1 MPTTIQKAAARIHG
15 PLTEAAL
22 IEHIHPLFSRVLARK
37 EEIYLA
43 NHSLGRPLDQT
54 ADDIREALNGWYTDM
69 DAAWEAWL
77 SERDAYRARV
87 ARLIGRADPRAVVPK
102 ASAAQGLR
110 AVINSLPHRTPTI
123 VSTRGEFDS
132 IDFVL
137 KAYAH
142 HGRAHITWVP
152 CDDDARFDA
161 DRIMA
166 AITPG
171 TDLVV
176 VSRVFFATGQI
187 LEGIDRVIAHAHD
200 LNARVLVDAY
210 HAVGVLPDSMDQ
222 LGCDAMI
229 GGNYKYTRGGPGAC
243 WLALADSM
251 LADAGVPE
259 PDHPI
264 PIDTGW
270 FAKANPFA
278 YHRTDQPE
286 YAPGGDA
293 WLEATPPILTYY
305 QARAGLDLTLALG
318 VDRLRD
324 YSLRQL
330 AFLRAALHDAGVQ
343 TRLINERPEQ
353 HGAYLLIPVKHG
365 KQAIASLK
373 RAGINADARPSP
385 AHTSNAH
392 TNNEWFVRLCPDILN
407 TGSELTE
414 AARRIADSLAEL
426 HASPRPR

>member
-1 MPTTIQKAAARIHG
+1 MPSIQQAASSLPPG

-22 IEHIHPLFSRVLARK
+22 VEHIHPLFSRVLARK
-37 EEIYLA
+37 DEIYLA

-54 ADDIREALNGWYTDM
+54 ADDVRAALDGWYTDM

-77 SERDAYRARV
+77 AERDAYRARV

-102 ASAAQGLR
+102 TSAAQGLR
-110 AVINSLPHRTPTI
+110 AVINSLPTNTPRI

-142 HGRAHITWVP
+142 RGRARVTWVP

-161 DRIMA
+161 DRIIA
-166 AITPG
+166 AVTPG
-171 TDLVV
+171 ADLVV

-187 LEGIDRVIAHAHD
+187 LDGIDRLITHAHA

-210 HAVGVLPDSMDQ
+210 HAVGVLPDSMDR

-251 LADAGVPE
+251 LSTADTPE
-259 PDHPI
+259 PDAPA
-264 PIDTGW
+264 PPVPLDTGW
-270 FAKANPFA
+270 FAKAQPFA
-278 YHRTDQPE
+278 YHRTDLPE
-286 YAPGGDA
+286 YAPRGDA
-293 WLEATPPILTYY
+293 WLEATPPVLTWY
-305 QARAGLDLTLALG
+305 QSRAGLDLTLALG
-318 VDRLRD
+318 VERLRD

-330 AFLRAALHDAGVQ
+330 AFLRAALHDAGVR
-343 TRLINERPEQ
+343 TRLINERPDQ
-353 HGAYLLIPVKHG
+353 HGAYLLIPVKDG
-365 KQAIASLK
+365 KKAIADLK
-373 RAGINADARPSP
+373 RAGLNADARPSP
-385 AHTSNAH
+385 AGG
-392 TNNEWFVRLCPDILN
+392 EWFVRLCPDILN
-407 TGSELTE
+407 TEPELTQ
-414 AARRIADSLAEL
+414 AVRRIAGSLQDPNDPTRA
-426 HASPRPR
+426 